1 MTGKPSALRYRNDD
15 TNTVGELI
23 GDLGNMYRMNNRSAL
38 LRLVKE
44 IDFFLFKAR
53 FFFLPRI
60 RRVCLHMSNF
70 PFTELILQCSIR
82 DSVRGAV

>member
-1 MTGKPSALRYRNDD
+1 MMTGKPSALRYRNDD

-44 IDFFLFKAR
+44 IDFFYLKPAF
-53 FFFLPRI
+53 FFFLEYGVFVFLCPTF
-60 RRVCLHMSNF
+60 LLLS
-70 PFTELILQCSIR
+70 
-82 DSVRGAV
+82 